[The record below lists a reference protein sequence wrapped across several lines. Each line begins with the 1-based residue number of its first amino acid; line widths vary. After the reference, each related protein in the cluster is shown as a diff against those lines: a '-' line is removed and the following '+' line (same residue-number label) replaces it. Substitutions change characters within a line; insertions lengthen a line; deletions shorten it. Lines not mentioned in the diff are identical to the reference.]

1 MKDSILEKLQFIADR
16 HEEVGVLLGEP
27 NVISD
32 QNTTYISL
40 KK

>member
-27 NVISD
+27 NVLVIKIISV
-32 QNTTYISL
+32 
-40 KK
+40 